1 MREGIDIEQYANFP
15 AFSYDLKP
23 KLDEKNA
30 YMLDLADSFNDFVGL
45 AQIRYNLLLSDR
57 QNEEAVRLWEDEK
70 DNAIEY
76 AKRVDLDAIF
86 SLLHLNNPGLKD
98 FLLKFKDAIIADK
111 WETDADNA
119 ILKQEVRI
127 KGCRAKLRNKSKYP
141 QDKWIGGYRLDYR
154 FTDARRI
161 IMDIRNAE
169 EHV

>member
-1 MREGIDIEQYANFP
+1 M
-15 AFSYDLKP
+15 
-23 KLDEKNA
+23 
-30 YMLDLADSFNDFVGL
+30 
-45 AQIRYNLLLSDR
+45 
-57 QNEEAVRLWEDEK
+57 
-70 DNAIEY
+70 
-76 AKRVDLDAIF
+76 DAIF
-86 SLLHLNNPGLKD
+86 LLLHLNNPGLKD

-127 KGCRAKLRNKSKYP
+127 KGGRAKLRNKSKYP